1 MLELSSSVD
10 VVSESE
16 EEAED
21 SAEEVGDE
29 DEDAPS
35 ILHSRFQSNHCC

>member
-1 MLELSSSVD
+1 MFELSSSVD

-16 EEAED
+16 EDEAD

-29 DEDAPS
+29 DEDALS
-35 ILHSRFQSNHCC
+35 TLHSRFQLNR